1 MRTLACLLLGAA
13 MVGLYHLLPRTRPGR
28 PFRAAL
34 LVLSGFILAQGGLSA
49 AIVALGLVPKG
60 SFHDLLHQL
69 TGYDGERPVI
79 LLIGSSF
86 SEKGIDP
93 DVLAE
98 ALGSSGRA
106 AAVQRLAVGGAPLV
120 PRQAKAA
127 TRAVRNRRWLRQQPV
142 VPGSPDAL
150 QRPHGRDDGWV
161 ERVVG
166 IALAG
171 ERRRPQPVSALDAGE
186 RNPRPVGPSCQPHRV
201 FVEQRAS
208 PRGHHL

>member
-13 MVGLYHLLPRTRPGR
+13 MVGLYHLLPRTRPG
-28 PFRAAL
+28 PLFRAAL

-79 LLIGSSF
+79 LFIGSSF

-106 AAVQRLAVGGAPLV
+106 AAVQRLAVGGAPHLE
-120 PRQAKAA
+120 RLHY
-127 TRAVRNRRWLRQQPV
+127 LR
-142 VPGSPDAL
+142 
-150 QRPHGRDDGWV
+150 
-161 ERVVG
+161 E
-166 IALAG
+166 
-171 ERRRPQPVSALDAGE
+171 
-186 RNPRPVGPSCQPHRV
+186 
-201 FVEQRAS
+201 
-208 PRGHHL
+208 